1 MNALGRRL
9 LGAIPVLFGISF
21 LIFLLMHIAPGDPVS
36 LLLGDDATPEDIA
49 RTRHEWGLDRPL
61 IVQYADFIS
70 RAITGDFGRSLK
82 FNEPVMKLVAER
94 MPATIE
100 LAIASFLVAILI
112 SIPLGVYSAIKH
124 NSLLDHAGM
133 SVALIGV
140 SLPNFWLGIML
151 IYFLGGQL
159 NLLPVAGRIEY
170 GIEIEPVTRLYL
182 VDSLLAGNLTAFWS
196 ALQHLLMPAVTL
208 GTSLAAIVTR
218 IARSSVLEVM
228 RQDFITT
235 ARAKGLSEKV
245 IIWRHILRNSMITIV
260 TILGLQLGALLNG
273 SVITETVFSYP
284 GIGDLLIQSISA
296 RDYKLTQVLIL
307 FFAVLYFVVNL
318 FVDLLYSWIDPRIKL
333 S

>member
-1 MNALGRRL
+1 
-9 LGAIPVLFGISF
+9 
-21 LIFLLMHIAPGDPVS
+21 
-36 LLLGDDATPEDIA
+36 
-49 RTRHEWGLDRPL
+49 LDQPL
-61 IVQYADFIS
+61 IVQYWSFITH
-70 RAITGDFGRSLK
+70 AVTGDFGKSLK
-82 FNEPVMKLVAER
+82 FNESVTKLIAER
-94 MPATIE
+94 LPATLE
-100 LAIASFLVAILI
+100 LAFAALCVAIMI
-112 SIPLGVYSAIKH
+112 SIPLGVYSAIRH

-170 GIEIEPVTRLYL
+170 GIDIRSITGLYL
-182 VDSLLAGNLTAFWS
+182 VDSLLTANYEAFWS

-208 GTSLAAIVTR
+208 GSALAAIVTR
-218 IARSSVLEVM
+218 ISRSSVLEVM
-228 RQDFITT
+228 RQDYVTT
-235 ARAKGLSEKV
+235 ARAKGLSERMV
-245 IIWRHILRNSMITIV
+245 IWRHILRNALITIV

-307 FFAVLYFVVNL
+307 MFAVIYFVVNL
-318 FVDLLYSWIDPRIKL
+318 LVDLLYSWIDPRIKF
-333 S
+333 